1 MTKTYKVFW
10 SEAAE
15 DDLRSIIEYIYSDSP
30 PAARESLKKIQS
42 KASSLSLFP
51 KRGRILPELE
61 EQGILQYRELVI
73 PLWRVIYRIS
83 EGRVYVL
90 SVIDS
95 RRNVEDI
102 LFEKL
107 IRKK

>member
-10 SEAAE
+10 SESAE
-15 DDLRSIIEYIYSDSP
+15 DGLKSIIEYIYSDNP
-30 PAARESLKKIQS
+30 TAARENLKKIRS
-42 KASSLSLFP
+42 KASSLCSFP
-51 KRGRILPELE
+51 QRERTPPELE

-73 PLWRVIYRIS
+73 PPWRVIYRIS
-83 EGRVYVL
+83 EERVYVL

-95 RRNVEDI
+95 RRNVEDV